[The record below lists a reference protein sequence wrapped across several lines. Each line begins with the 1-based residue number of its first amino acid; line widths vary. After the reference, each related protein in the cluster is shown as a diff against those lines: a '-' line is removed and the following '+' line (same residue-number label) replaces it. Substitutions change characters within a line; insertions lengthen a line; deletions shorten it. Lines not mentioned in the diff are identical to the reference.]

1 MGYSKETTRQN
12 EILGDLLA
20 GRTPEKRIMVGYEGE
35 RQKQGDIKSK
45 LTDIMAEVRMPW
57 FCPSCKK
64 VMKKRLDNKFWRLFQ
79 HCFNCQID
87 IEHELRTTG
96 KFKQYEAKKV
106 YENRRS
112 SIIEQIESI
121 KNWKKQTVSYVEP
134 VNVDT
139 GYTMV
144 ENYEVPKELI
154 NEANEAIKNLKVTL
168 KTVEVKIEE
177 CNAE

>member
-1 MGYSKETTRQN
+1 MSYSKETTRQN

-20 GRTPEKRIMVGYEGE
+20 GREPEKRIMVGYEAKK
-35 RQKQGDIKSK
+35 QKPGDIKSR

-79 HCFNCQID
+79 HCFNCQIEV
-87 IEHELRTTG
+87 EHALRTTG
-96 KFKQYEAKKV
+96 NFKRYEAKKI

-112 SIIEQIESI
+112 AIIEQIEDI

-144 ENYEVPKELI
+144 EKYEVPKELMT
-154 NEANEAIKNLKVTL
+154 EANEAISTL
-168 KTVEVKIEE
+168 KQTLIDVDQKIES
-177 CNAE
+177 CNVQ